1 MVDNLITM
9 WCDHCQRDVP
19 IVRQPEGG
27 LLCPQCGAY
36 RASGDAAAVAL
47 AQSAVLKPPAGDPTA
62 IPGVADAERQRSA
75 PTLQFSHDTDS
86 FAFSGQDAWWE
97 LEARLR
103 DLRFALDAVMP
114 PEETAGQDAVRKARH
129 DFAHEDVA
137 ASHWKRPGRQQAA
150 DTPDDHWDRGESP
163 MVFWGALALGLMS
176 FVCGGILLGWSF
188 VLKTAILGL
197 YGVPITVVGLG
208 FLLVAVLFRPRPV
221 VSRKPQYLPGQ
232 RRKAG
237 RSLRKSLNPVCD
249 G

>member
-1 MVDNLITM
+1 M

-36 RASGDAAAVAL
+36 RASGDAAAFAL
-47 AQSAVLKPPAGDPTA
+47 AQSAVPNSSAGDPIAMT
-62 IPGVADAERQRSA
+62 GVADAERQRST
-75 PTLQFSHDTDS
+75 PVLTFSDETDS
-86 FAFSGQDAWWE
+86 LAILAEDAWLG

-103 DLRFALDAVMP
+103 DLRLALDTVMT
-114 PEETAGQDAVRKARH
+114 PEETVGQSAVRKARH

-137 ASHWKRPGRQQAA
+137 AIHWKRAGRQQAA
-150 DTPDDHWDRGESP
+150 NAPDDYWNRGESP
-163 MVFWGALALGLMS
+163 VLFWGSLALGLMS

-208 FLLVAVLFRPRPV
+208 FLLVAVLFRPKPV
-221 VSRKPQYLPGQ
+221 VSRKPHYLPGR

-237 RSLRKSLNPVCD
+237 RSQRKGPNAVLH